1 MLMEENPRKVIE
13 DKEIVTEIKYEGD
26 GDEEKKVNGIGRI
39 FSICST
45 SFSSDFFTLDDVLN
59 RVKDTNPQIRAQK
72 MNEESKRELK
82 EKAWKNL
89 VTPPVNLSNEDE
101 WEVVEK
107 YGVGLKELEMYLPI
121 FEGGRTLNNYKK
133 AKTQYEIAQKDSDL
147 VGIAAQEAAVAK
159 FFEALNYKKQI
170 EITDKAIEALEKQR
184 ERISDLY
191 NNGKLV
197 PKSELLKIEA
207 DIENNRGIN
216 LENKQKEEASLGELA
231 RLLNYPVNS
240 PLELKDFN
248 PLQFLEAKA
257 HITEENKTP
266 VENTLLGSKEALK
279 LDSANYDVKIAKA
292 ALYPT
297 IYTKYTYRYRYNDNG
312 TLRKYDTD
320 KRDIFEVG
328 FRWVLSWGADLD
340 NVRSQEYLYEK
351 AKIEYEDNLKGISLD
366 MKNKL
371 GEIKALYGKSLAME
385 KRANL
390 LQENMDIDSMRYENE
405 LLTTFDYLN
414 SVNSFREAQ
423 EDYYELQRKLVLAVI
438 EYENLYR

>member
-1 MLMEENPRKVIE
+1 MGLAA
-13 DKEIVTEIKYEGD
+13 
-26 GDEEKKVNGIGRI
+26 
-39 FSICST
+39 FLAICST

-89 VTPPVNLSNEDE
+89 VLPPVNLSNEE
-101 WEVVEK
+101 SWEMIEK
-107 YGVGLKELEMYLPI
+107 EGIGINQLSITMPI
-121 FEGGRTLNNYKK
+121 FSGGKIVNTYNK
-133 AKTQYEIAQKDSDL
+133 AKNQYEMAQKDSEL
-147 VGIAAQEAAVAK
+147 VGIVAQEAAVAK

-170 EITDKAIEALEKQR
+170 EITDKAIEALEKQK
-184 ERISDLY
+184 ERIADLY

-279 LDSANYDVKIAKA
+279 LESANYDVKIARA
-292 ALYPT
+292 DLYPV
-297 IYTKYTYRYRYNDNG
+297 IYTKYTLRYKGTNDYG
-312 TLRKYDTD
+312 ELYDYP
-320 KRDIFEVG
+320 KEHRDLFEIG
-328 FRWVLSWGADLD
+328 FRWVLAWGATMD
-340 NVRSQEYLYEK
+340 NVRAQEYLYEK

>member
-1 MLMEENPRKVIE
+1 MGLVAFLA
-13 DKEIVTEIKYEGD
+13 VY
-26 GDEEKKVNGIGRI
+26 
-39 FSICST
+39 SA

-59 RVKDTNPQIRAQK
+59 RVKDTNPQVRAQK
-72 MNEESKRELK
+72 MNEESKREQK

-107 YGVGLKELEMYLPI
+107 YGVGLKELEVYLPI
-121 FEGGRTLNNYKK
+121 FEGGKTLNNYRK
-133 AKTQYEIAQKDSDL
+133 ARAQYEISKKDSEL
-147 VGIAAQEAAVAK
+147 VGIAAQEAAVGK
-159 FFEALNYKKQI
+159 FFDALNYKKQI
-170 EITDKAIEALEKQR
+170 EITNKAIEALEKQR
-184 ERISDLY
+184 ERIADLY
-191 NNGKLV
+191 NNGKIV

-207 DIENNRGIN
+207 DIENNKGIN

-231 RLLNYPVNS
+231 RLLNYPINS

-257 HITEENKTP
+257 HISDENKTP
-266 VENTLLGSKEALK
+266 IENTLLGAKEALK
-279 LDSANYDVKIAKA
+279 LDSASYDVKIAKA
-292 ALYPT
+292 DLYPT

-312 TLRKYDTD
+312 TLKKYEAGD
-320 KRDIFEVG
+320 RDLFEVG
-328 FRWVLSWGADLD
+328 FRWVLAWGATLD
-340 NVRSQEYLYEK
+340 NVRAQEYQYEK

-385 KRANL
+385 KRAKL
-390 LQENMDIDSMRYENE
+390 LQENMEIDSMRYENE

-423 EDYYELQRKLVLAVI
+423 EDYYELQRKLVLTVI

>member
-1 MLMEENPRKVIE
+1 MGLAA
-13 DKEIVTEIKYEGD
+13 
-26 GDEEKKVNGIGRI
+26 
-39 FSICST
+39 FLAICST

-89 VTPPVNLSNEDE
+89 VLPPVNLSNEE
-101 WEVVEK
+101 SWEMIEK
-107 YGVGLKELEMYLPI
+107 EGIGINQLSITMPI
-121 FEGGRTLNNYKK
+121 FSGGKIVNTYNK
-133 AKTQYEIAQKDSDL
+133 AKNQYEMAQKDSEL
-147 VGIAAQEAAVAK
+147 VGIVAQEATVAK

-170 EITDKAIEALEKQR
+170 EITDKAIEALEKQK
-184 ERISDLY
+184 ERIADLY

-279 LDSANYDVKIAKA
+279 LESANYDVKIARA
-292 ALYPT
+292 DLYPV
-297 IYTKYTYRYRYNDNG
+297 IYTKYTLRYKGTNDYG
-312 TLRKYDTD
+312 ELYDYP
-320 KRDIFEVG
+320 KEHRDLFEIG
-328 FRWVLSWGADLD
+328 FRWVLAWGATMD
-340 NVRSQEYLYEK
+340 NVRAQEYLYEK

>member
-1 MLMEENPRKVIE
+1 MGLAAFLV
-13 DKEIVTEIKYEGD
+13 
-26 GDEEKKVNGIGRI
+26 
-39 FSICST
+39 ICST

-133 AKTQYEIAQKDSDL
+133 AKTQYEIAQKDRDL

-312 TLRKYDTD
+312 TLRKYDAD

>member
-1 MLMEENPRKVIE
+1 MGLAA
-13 DKEIVTEIKYEGD
+13 
-26 GDEEKKVNGIGRI
+26 
-39 FSICST
+39 FLAICST

-170 EITDKAIEALEKQR
+170 EITDKAIEALEKQK

-312 TLRKYDTD
+312 TLRKYDAD

-371 GEIKALYGKSLAME
+371 GEIKALYGKALAME

>member
-1 MLMEENPRKVIE
+1 MGLAA
-13 DKEIVTEIKYEGD
+13 
-26 GDEEKKVNGIGRI
+26 
-39 FSICST
+39 FLAICST

-312 TLRKYDTD
+312 TLRKYDAD

-405 LLTTFDYLN
+405 LLTTFGYLN

>member
-1 MLMEENPRKVIE
+1 MGLAA
-13 DKEIVTEIKYEGD
+13 
-26 GDEEKKVNGIGRI
+26 
-39 FSICST
+39 FLAICST

-82 EKAWKNL
+82 ERAWKHL

-312 TLRKYDTD
+312 TLRKYDAD

-438 EYENLYR
+438 EYENLYNVLIQCYLLSVFQLLF

>member
-1 MLMEENPRKVIE
+1 MKRRKLM
-13 DKEIVTEIKYEGD
+13 GLAA
-26 GDEEKKVNGIGRI
+26 
-39 FSICST
+39 FLAICST

-170 EITDKAIEALEKQR
+170 EITDKAIEALEKQK
-184 ERISDLY
+184 ERIADLY

>member
-1 MLMEENPRKVIE
+1 MGLAA
-13 DKEIVTEIKYEGD
+13 
-26 GDEEKKVNGIGRI
+26 
-39 FSICST
+39 FLAICST

-312 TLRKYDTD
+312 TLRKYDAD

-371 GEIKALYGKSLAME
+371 GEIKALYGKSLAIE

>member
-1 MLMEENPRKVIE
+1 MGLAA
-13 DKEIVTEIKYEGD
+13 
-26 GDEEKKVNGIGRI
+26 
-39 FSICST
+39 FLAICST

-279 LDSANYDVKIAKA
+279 LDSANYDVKIAKT

-312 TLRKYDTD
+312 TLRKYDAD

>member
-1 MLMEENPRKVIE
+1 MGLAA
-13 DKEIVTEIKYEGD
+13 
-26 GDEEKKVNGIGRI
+26 
-39 FSICST
+39 FLAICST

-312 TLRKYDTD
+312 TLRKYDAD

-340 NVRSQEYLYEK
+340 NVRAQEYLYEK

-390 LQENMDIDSMRYENE
+390 LQENMDIDNMRYENE

>member
-1 MLMEENPRKVIE
+1 MAMKRRKLM
-13 DKEIVTEIKYEGD
+13 GLAA
-26 GDEEKKVNGIGRI
+26 
-39 FSICST
+39 FLAICST

-89 VTPPVNLSNEDE
+89 VTPPINLSNEDE

-170 EITDKAIEALEKQR
+170 EITDKAIEALEKQK
-184 ERISDLY
+184 ERIADLY

-257 HITEENKTP
+257 HITEENKIP

-279 LDSANYDVKIAKA
+279 LDSANYDVKIAKS

-297 IYTKYTYRYRYNDNG
+297 IYTKYTYRYNDNG
-312 TLRKYDTD
+312 TLRKYDAD

>member
-1 MLMEENPRKVIE
+1 MGLAA
-13 DKEIVTEIKYEGD
+13 
-26 GDEEKKVNGIGRI
+26 
-39 FSICST
+39 FLAICST

-59 RVKDTNPQIRAQK
+59 RVKDTNPQIRAKK

-312 TLRKYDTD
+312 TLRKYDAD

>member
-1 MLMEENPRKVIE
+1 MKRRKLM
-13 DKEIVTEIKYEGD
+13 GLAA
-26 GDEEKKVNGIGRI
+26 
-39 FSICST
+39 FLAICST

-89 VTPPVNLSNEDE
+89 VTPPINLSNEDE
-101 WEVVEK
+101 WEIVEK

-121 FEGGRTLNNYKK
+121 YEGGRTLNSYRK

-312 TLRKYDTD
+312 TLRKYDAD